1 MPERGTSG
9 NLVGAWIAGSLS
21 LDSFDLSWIAQF
33 ASLLVLPFAHEDLA
47 IVAGAYIISHELM
60 PASLVALS
68 IYGGI
73 VASDFALYGIGA
85 GARRLPWLSRYADD
99 RVQHFSENLRRN
111 IFALVALCRFV
122 PGVVFVAFIACGWS
136 RVSLMRFTLAS
147 LIVSAI
153 YLPLTLYLVLQF
165 GTALSDVLGWW
176 TWPLLL
182 GGMAVFGLMRK
193 KVFAFSD
200 AATGEVMMPRG
211 GGHGGMPFLAAHR
224 SAVAAA
230 ERIPPALFYLPMIAN
245 WVRLGLRYRSLTL
258 PSAANPAIAS
268 GGMWGESK
276 ASYFDDIAPA
286 ERGAVAT
293 YVVMQRGRHGASAG
307 DDMATALSL
316 LDGAGMTFPVVAKP
330 DIGWH
335 GYGVR
340 RLNDALDLRRYLQEF
355 GAGPRIIFQD
365 FVPHDGEAAV
375 LYARAPGEK
384 HGRIRSLTL
393 RYYPHVVGDG
403 QLPLRELIRRDPRA
417 RWKARLHL
425 GLDPSHRGI
434 PQAELNRVPARGE
447 VVQIALIGNQRA
459 GGIYFDAG
467 RHITAAMEERFD
479 AIARAMTEFH
489 YGRFDIRF
497 ESLEAL
503 ARGDD
508 FKIVEI
514 NGIGG
519 EAIDAW
525 DPGFSTLQTYRR
537 LLEEQAV
544 LFRIGD
550 ANRARGFVPTPV
562 GEFVGLLRDQT
573 RLIRLY
579 PPSE

>member
-1 MPERGTSG
+1 M
-9 NLVGAWIAGSLS
+9 GAWIAGLLS

-47 IVAGAYIISHELM
+47 IVAGAYIITNETM
-60 PASLVALS
+60 PASLVAIS

-99 RVQHFSENLRRN
+99 RVQRFSKTLRRN
-111 IFALVALCRFV
+111 IFGLVALCRFV

-136 RVSLMRFTLAS
+136 RVSLTRFTLAS

-153 YLPLTLYLVLQF
+153 YLPLTLYLVIQF
-165 GTALSDVLGWW
+165 GAALDDMIGWW

-182 GGMAVFGLMRK
+182 GGMAAFGVMRK
-193 KVFAFSD
+193 KVFAFGDS
-200 AATGEVMMPRG
+200 ASGRVSPMPLPRA
-211 GGHGGMPFLAAHR
+211 GGHEGMPFLTGCKSRVAH
-224 SAVAAA
+224 A
-230 ERIPPALFYLPMIAN
+230 ERIPPGLFYLPMIVN
-245 WVRLGLRYRSLTL
+245 WVLLGIRYRSLTL
-258 PSAANPAIAS
+258 PTAANPAIPA

-276 ASYFDDIAPA
+276 GAYFDDIAPEQRDA
-286 ERGAVAT
+286 VAAHVILERG
-293 YVVMQRGRHGASAG
+293 RDGASASE
-307 DDMATALSL
+307 DAAHALTL
-316 LDGAGMTFPVVAKP
+316 LREAGMEFPIIAKP

-340 RLNDALDLRRYLQEF
+340 RLDCASDLRGYLEQF
-355 GAGPRIIFQD
+355 GVGPKIILQH
-365 FVPHDGEAAV
+365 FVPYEGEAAI
-375 LYARAPGEK
+375 LYARLPGES

-403 QLPLRELIRRDPRA
+403 MSMLRDLIRGDPRA

-425 GLDPSHRGI
+425 GLDRTHRGI
-434 PQAELNRVPARGE
+434 PQHELNRVPARGE

-459 GGIYFDAG
+459 GGVYHDAR
-467 RHITAAMEERFD
+467 RHITAALEERFD
-479 AIARAMTEFH
+479 AIARSMTEFH

-497 ESLEAL
+497 KSTDAL
-503 ARGDD
+503 MRGAD
-508 FKIVEI
+508 FLIVEV
-514 NGIGG
+514 NGVGG

-525 DPGFSTLQTYRR
+525 DPRLTVRQTYRR

-550 ANRARGFVPTPV
+550 RNRARGFRPTPV
-562 GEFVGLLRDQT
+562 GEFVGLLRHQT
-573 RLIRLY
+573 RLIALY
-579 PPSE
+579 PASE